1 MRLSGESEP
10 SAVPDALCDVCGEST
25 RVGGE
30 FQFAT
35 LQASWRE
42 GSEHSGEDYEL
53 HLCERCF
60 FTQVAGMK
68 RMRWLGC
75 MFEDAGDSLLQNES
89 YGRVWK
95 ASRDDAKDEE

>member
-1 MRLSGESEP
+1 MSISSESDSG
-10 SAVPDALCDVCGEST
+10 AVPDVVCDVCGDSV
-25 RVGGE
+25 RVEGRP
-30 FQFAT
+30 QFAT

-60 FTQVAGMK
+60 FNQVANMK

-75 MFEDAGDSLLQNES
+75 MFEDAGDSLLQDES

-95 ASRDDAKDEE
+95 ASRNDSKDKE